1 MCGCGG
7 GACIPQ
13 REYDRDR
20 QRPHPLFTNEVILFS
35 VNGKCGYPLGEALEK
50 QYTGLDGSDDKMFVD
65 SGSSISMRLEVGP
78 IASA

>member
-7 GACIPQ
+7 GACIPR
-13 REYDRDR
+13 REYDGQCPR
-20 QRPHPLFTNEVILFS
+20 PLFTNEVILFS

-50 QYTGLDGSDDKMFVD
+50 QYAGLDGSDDKMFVD
-65 SGSSISMRLEVGP
+65 SGSSISIRLEVGP